1 MANWFGPQKSSADP
15 EFESCSDNQ
24 LGLFQLVLS
33 LTTRLQLFIAK
44 WFVLPI
50 GITLSDEFI

>member
-15 EFESCSDNQ
+15 EFESCSDNR

-33 LTTRLQLFIAK
+33 STTRLQFIAK

-50 GITLSDEFI
+50 GIKLSDEFI